1 MIAGTL
7 WNLQVQQEADGD
19 QPQEILHGNN
29 GEVSTTIFCLFLKLT
44 VDNVNEIHLLLH
56 IPLIGLLDNW

>member
-19 QPQEILHGNN
+19 QSQEVLHGNN
-29 GEVSTTIFCLFLKLT
+29 GEVSKPDLFVLKIKSVL
-44 VDNVNEIHLLLH
+44 N
-56 IPLIGLLDNW
+56 